1 MSRNVYRFVILLIVF
16 STFSISS
23 LAQST
28 TATLS
33 GTVTDEKGAVVA
45 GASVKI
51 TNPATNF
58 QKTVTTDASG
68 KFFLAQLPPATYS
81 LKVEN
86 TGFSPSEVKNVELNV
101 NDQRTLNIELKVGN
115 VGGTVQV
122 TDEPTLIDESASVGT
137 TVNRQFVQNLP
148 LNGRSFQSLFELTP
162 GVVLTPSGDGGQG
175 QFSVNGQRTNSNYI
189 TVDGVGANV
198 SAAEPILSYE
208 LDRLFR
214 SARRPPNVELRSDRA
229 EAGRI
234 LLTSSGHDGVS
245 PDDRA
250 YLIQQVGATTGLA
263 AADAERRVDNG
274 IANARAALNRS
285 RRSTVVLAFSL
296 ATALLLGAVAA
307 WAAAC
312 AGGRHRDGSPLPEW
326 MVHSEKMARRRIVI
340 Q

>member
-1 MSRNVYRFVILLIVF
+1 MTIETALPGAQYSSSRQLQWTPVIAGALAATALSLILVTF
-16 STFSISS
+16 AAAVGLGVSSTSPTWRDASAALSI
-23 LAQST
+23 
-28 TATLS
+28 LS
-33 GTVTDEKGAVVA
+33 GIYLILQAIVSFAFGAYIAGRLGQGTAGSSDEIENRDGLHGLAVWALAVVIGSMVAALIGAATVTR
-45 GASVKI
+45 
-51 TNPATNF
+51 AT
-58 QKTVTTDASG
+58 
-68 KFFLAQLPPATYS
+68 
-81 LKVEN
+81 
-86 TGFSPSEVKNVELNV
+86 
-101 NDQRTLNIELKVGN
+101 
-115 VGGTVQV
+115 
-122 TDEPTLIDESASVGT
+122 PTS
-137 TVNRQFVQNLP
+137 
-148 LNGRSFQSLFELTP
+148 
-162 GVVLTPSGDGGQG
+162 
-175 QFSVNGQRTNSNYI
+175 
-189 TVDGVGANV
+189 ANV